1 MNYIFLIVVFK
12 LVASLCFL
20 EPLSVTWADCM
31 SAEEINI
38 YLYSMSWMC
47 MYKCESKRSIPDSS
61 LRVSCVL
68 VKPCSTPSTLSSYPL
83 PLRLSLR
90 LFLTCIMAG
99 ASEWARERVCEAGSI
114 EKRDD
119 LTVQLVAEKQPGF
132 HHSPLFSFFLPHR
145 MCNTTVCLT
154 GVPYTYDQT
163 KVPPPHTHTCFLA
176 TRYWS
181 RLAPAETARLP

>member
-1 MNYIFLIVVFK
+1 MVFK

-31 SAEEINI
+31 SAGKINI

-47 MYKCESKRSIPDSS
+47 MYKCESIWSIPDSS

-68 VKPCSTPSTLSSYPL
+68 VKPCSTPSTLSSRPL

-90 LFLTCIMAG
+90 LFLTCIKAG
-99 ASEWARERVCEAGSI
+99 ASERARVRGWMYR
-114 EKRDD
+114 EKGWSHCTARCWKAARISSF
-119 LTVQLVAEKQPGF
+119 L
-132 HHSPLFSFFLPHR
+132 SPLFLSLFPHM

-154 GVPYTYDQT
+154 GVP
-163 KVPPPHTHTCFLA
+163 
-176 TRYWS
+176 
-181 RLAPAETARLP
+181 